1 MTEMMR
7 TIDPVDEWIG
17 RRLLDRSWP
26 RWPESWRS
34 RLLDSTDLLRVEE
47 RREDGAVVIRAEIP
61 GIDPERD
68 VDISVTDHTLHIEAH
83 REQRHEAAS
92 DGRVRS
98 EFRYG
103 SFSRSIALPP
113 GVTEDEV
120 AAEYRDGILEVRIP
134 VTTTVPES
142 HHVTVHRA

>member
-1 MTEMMR
+1 MAVDDRMISISAERTE
-7 TIDPVDEWIG
+7 
-17 RRLLDRSWP
+17 S
-26 RWPESWRS
+26 
-34 RLLDSTDLLRVEE
+34 
-47 RREDGAVVIRAEIP
+47 
-61 GIDPERD
+61 
-68 VDISVTDHTLHIEAH
+68 HIE
-83 REQRHEAAS
+83 
-92 DGRVRS
+92 GKRS

-134 VTTTVPES
+134 VTTSVPES